1 MSKSKDKRIRRLKKT
16 RIWPSILGLLF
27 ISVCLGA
34 IMLMVISFLLTD
46 IVKNKVVTGYENTES
61 LIYLLEQ
68 VKSQEEI
75 KEIEEYIL
83 LYRDLVQ

>member
-27 ISVCLGA
+27 ISVCLGG
-34 IMLMVISFLLTD
+34 IMLLVISFLLTD
-46 IVKNKVVTGYENTES
+46 IVKNKMITGYENTES

-75 KEIEEYIL
+75 KEIENNEEII
-83 LYRDLVQ
+83 DVE